1 MEYRNIVSYKFSVAL
16 IHTGE
21 LSWARIILESL
32 RRELNR
38 RKDVLKSKEGIDF
51 LTTYLEISRLP
62 HYPSNERRN
71 NEIFEIQLLDSL
83 E

>member
-1 MEYRNIVSYKFSVAL
+1 M
-16 IHTGE
+16 
-21 LSWARIILESL
+21 ARIILES
-32 RRELNR
+32 RRIEPNR
-38 RKDVLKSKEGIDF
+38 RKDVIKSKEGIDF